1 MVRKLEERDI
11 DRVMEIW
18 LESNTLA
25 HDFVPKGYW
34 KDKFQAVR
42 EMISQAEVYVYE
54 SLSFGTIQGFV
65 GMSGDYIAG
74 IFVCGKARS
83 RGIGRQLLDYV
94 KAFKPRLTLKVYEKN
109 QRAVRFYERESFQIQ
124 SEHMD
129 KDTGEKEYVM
139 IWP

>member
-1 MVRKLEERDI
+1 MVRKLEEKDM
-11 DRVMEIW
+11 DPVMEIW
-18 LESNTLA
+18 LEANILA
-25 HDFVPKGYW
+25 HDFVPKSYW
-34 KDKFQAVR
+34 RDKLQEVR

-54 SLSFGTIQGFV
+54 NPNFGTIQGFV

-74 IFVCGKARS
+74 IFVCEEARS

-94 KAFKPRLTLKVYEKN
+94 KAFKLRLTLRVYEKN

-129 KDTGEKEYVM
+129 KDTGEKEYFM